1 MSWVA
6 AAFVSAFFAGITSV
20 LAKCGIKQTDSDVA
34 TAIRTCVVLVFAW
47 AMAGISGSIGTI
59 GSIEPR
65 SWLFLVLSGLA
76 TGASWICYFKALGIG
91 DVNKVVPVDKMSTVL
106 AALIAIVLFGETSN
120 LAVKL
125 VGTAVIT
132 LGTFLMIEKKQS
144 AGPEQQ
150 QDRTWLAYALGA
162 AVFAALTSIL
172 AKVGIEGVESNPATA
187 IRTCVVLVMAWAIV
201 AAKGKLDQVAHAD
214 RRELTF
220 LATSGIA
227 TGASWLLY
235 YYAIATGQVER
246 RGADRQ
252 TIDCR
257 IGTICAPGIQRKTLT
272 TQRHRS
278 RSHRPGHCSA
288 RSLEV
293 ARPAAATSSHLAWD
307 ACTDR
312 GMPCAYRAR
321 WQIWDNSAGNEGRLR
336 TPALSRREGRRAS
349 RSPPWG
355 SAWHTGR
362 SRCSDRHRRQT
373 CSSVACAAA
382 QLRDTRTMQ
391 TEARDGASCCPCG
404 VPAPPRSRH
413 QSVPRQLY

>member
-6 AAFVSAFFAGITSV
+6 AAFVSAFFAGITSI

-59 GSIEPR
+59 GSIESR

-144 AGPEQQ
+144 AVPEQQ

-162 AVFAALTSIL
+162 AAFAALTSIL
-172 AKVGIEGVESNPATA
+172 AKVGIEGVESNLATA

-201 AAKGKLDQVAHAD
+201 AAKGKLEQVAHAD

-235 YYAIATGQVER
+235 YYAIAAGQVSVV
-246 RGADRQ
+246 AQ
-252 TIDCR
+252 IDKLSIVVSVLFAR
-257 IGTICAPGIQRKTLT
+257 LT
-272 TQRHRS
+272 F
-278 RSHRPGHCSA
+278 
-288 RSLEV
+288 
-293 ARPAAATSSHLAWD
+293 
-307 ACTDR
+307 
-312 GMPCAYRAR
+312 
-321 WQIWDNSAGNEGRLR
+321 NEK
-336 TPALSRREGRRAS
+336 LSRR
-349 RSPPWG
+349 
-355 SAWHTGR
+355 
-362 SRCSDRHRRQT
+362 
-373 CSSVACAAA
+373 SVIGLALIVLGTAALA
-382 QLRDTRTMQ
+382 
-391 TEARDGASCCPCG
+391 
-404 VPAPPRSRH
+404 VWK
-413 QSVPRQLY
+413 

>member
-6 AAFVSAFFAGITSV
+6 AAFVSAFFAGITSI

-76 TGASWICYFKALGIG
+76 TGASWICYFKALSIG

-132 LGTFLMIEKKQS
+132 LGTFLMTEKQQS

-162 AVFAALTSIL
+162 AMFAALTSVL
-172 AKVGIEGVESNPATA
+172 AKIGIEGVESNLATA

-201 AAKGKLDQVAHAD
+201 AAKGKMGQAS
-214 RRELTF
+214 RERSTLVF
-220 LATSGIA
+220 LAALGIA

-235 YYAIATGQVER
+235 YYAIAAGQVSVVV
-246 RGADRQ
+246 Q
-252 TIDCR
+252 IDKLS
-257 IGTICAPGIQRKTLT
+257 IVVSVLF
-272 TQRHRS
+272 
-278 RSHRPGHCSA
+278 A
-288 RSLEV
+288 R
-293 ARPAAATSSHLAWD
+293 LAF
-307 ACTDR
+307 
-312 GMPCAYRAR
+312 
-321 WQIWDNSAGNEGRLR
+321 NEKV
-336 TPALSRREGRRAS
+336 SRR
-349 RSPPWG
+349 
-355 SAWHTGR
+355 SAIGLALIVLGT
-362 SRCSDRHRRQT
+362 
-373 CSSVACAAA
+373 AALA
-382 QLRDTRTMQ
+382 
-391 TEARDGASCCPCG
+391 
-404 VPAPPRSRH
+404 VWK
-413 QSVPRQLY
+413 